1 MSYEIAISANNH
13 VPGRTRLSVLELDC
27 VAAQAFFLKAETYCS
42 LDLPPY
48 IRFDA
53 LMEGVHNVLDGKSL
67 TSHLLSNPRD
77 RDDVNYTILNNKDGK
92 YAWRPFQLIHPAL
105 YVSLVHHLTEVAAWK
120 LVRDRFKA
128 FSVNPH
134 ITCLSVPVVS
144 LTAEKDKAAQ
154 INQWWHAVEQH
165 SIELSLDYQYLFETD
180 ITDCYGSIY
189 THSIAWALHTKPTA
203 KDKEK
208 RTDKTL
214 LGNQIDW
221 HIQDM
226 RYGQTNGIPQG
237 SVLMDFIAEM
247 VLGLADL
254 DLSEKIKSSGIENY
268 RILRYR
274 DDYRIF
280 VNNPQDGERIVKF
293 LSEVTIDLGLKLNP
307 GKTKAS
313 SEVVRASIKADKF
326 AWICRKQSEPDLQKH
341 LFIIHDH
348 AHAHPNAGSL
358 VVALGHFH
366 KRLTCSKKALSQVM
380 PLIAIVTDIA
390 FRNPRTYPV
399 CAAILSKL
407 TSHLESAD
415 EKHDVIEKIKERFEQ
430 IPNTGHMQIWIQ
442 RVTHPLSQ
450 NIAYEEPICKLV
462 AGGADALWN
471 CDWIKSPKLKNA
483 ICKKDIIDRKKL
495 ANMALVIPVDEI
507 ELFLS
512 KAVYGGSI

>member
-1 MSYEIAISANNH
+1 MSDEMDLAANNYE
-13 VPGRTRLSVLELDC
+13 PERTRLSVLELDC
-27 VAAQAFFLKAETYCS
+27 AAAQAFFLKEQSYCN

-53 LMEGVHNVLDGKSL
+53 LIDGVHKELDGKKLSSL
-67 TSHLLSNPRD
+67 SSGPRD
-77 RDDVNYTILNNKDGK
+77 HDDVNYTILHNKDGK

-105 YVSLVHHLTEVAAWK
+105 YVSLVHHLTEEAAWQ

-128 FSVNPH
+128 FAANSK
-134 ITCLSVPVVS
+134 ISCLSLPLLS
-144 LTAEKDKAAQ
+144 LTEEKDKAGQ
-154 INQWWHAVEQH
+154 INHWWHAVEQH
-165 SIELSLDYQYLFETD
+165 SIELSLDYQYLLETD

-189 THSIAWALHTKPTA
+189 THSIAWALHTKPIA

-208 RTDKTL
+208 RKTL
-214 LGNQIDW
+214 LGDQIDN

-226 RYGQTNGIPQG
+226 RHGQTNGIPQG

-254 DLSEKIKSSGIENY
+254 ELSEKIEATGIEKY

-280 VNNPQDGERIVKF
+280 VNNPQEGERIIKF
-293 LSEVTIDLGLKLNP
+293 LTEVTISLGLKLNP

-313 SEVVRASIKADKF
+313 SEVVRASVKADKL
-326 AWICRKQSEPDLQKH
+326 AWICRKHTERSLQKH

-348 AHAHPNAGSL
+348 AHAYPNAGSL
-358 VVALGHFH
+358 VVALSDFY
-366 KRLTCSKKALSQVM
+366 KRLTSQNFLNQAM
-380 PLIAIVTDIA
+380 PLIAIVVDIA
-390 FRNPRTYPV
+390 YRNPRTYAI

-415 EKHDVIEKIKERFEQ
+415 EKRDVIEKIKARFEK

-442 RVTHPLSQ
+442 RLTYPLSQ
-450 NIAYEEPICKLV
+450 DISYEEPICKLV
-462 AGGADALWN
+462 AGDARALWN
-471 CDWIKSPKLKNA
+471 CDWISSPKLKGA
-483 ICKKDIIDRKKL
+483 ISKTDIINREKL
-495 ANMALVIPVDEI
+495 AHMEPVIPVDEI

-512 KAVYGGSI
+512 KALYGGTT